1 MKLSRSYLLGLG
13 SGLILSALLA
23 MVIPPVSINFAGS
36 SPPEQTGPG
45 RNTPGNE
52 NQGEVPS
59 QGEGENKDGNNQGL
73 PENPVKPDETGE
85 NPVQNPDT
93 NSRNPSS
100 ADAENDKP
108 TQTFVIPSGSTADK
122 ISDLLLA
129 EGWISSKEEFLN
141 LVKQKNLAG
150 RFRAGSFELSEGMDT
165 EEILKKLIPKQ

>member
-23 MVIPPVSINFAGS
+23 MVVPPVSINFAGS

-52 NQGEVPS
+52 NQGDVPS

-73 PENPVKPDETGE
+73 PENPMTSETGE
-85 NPVQNPDT
+85 NPLQNSGI
-93 NSRNPSS
+93 NSGSPSG
-100 ADAENDKP
+100 ADSEK
-108 TQTFVIPSGSTADK
+108 TFAIPSGSTADK
-122 ISDLLLA
+122 IADLLLA

-150 RFRAGSFELSEGMDT
+150 RFRAGSFGLSEGMDT